1 MEKELNGYSVPE
13 IIEFVGKGNEKYLI
27 RFKSLQRKRKFNF
40 AAALFGGYWFGY
52 RKMWL
57 EGVAVMIFCELLYYL
72 IFTVYFV
79 LVYNQIIFNTDM
91 AYNIFKWVIYSIKFI
106 MIGFMADSIYWK
118 NIKKRIDFLHLP
130 EDVREN
136 KLGLVTVFKECKGVS
151 IWLGALPMSFWYQFF
166 SMVKLGIVSI
176 IGEFVKWIF

>member
-1 MEKELNGYSVPE
+1 M
-13 IIEFVGKGNEKYLI
+13 
-27 RFKSLQRKRKFNF
+27 
-40 AAALFGGYWFGY
+40 
-52 RKMWL
+52 
-57 EGVAVMIFCELLYYL
+57 

-130 EDVREN
+130 EDVCEN

-151 IWLGALPMSFWYQFF
+151 IWLGALPMLFWYQLFK
-166 SMVKLGIVSI
+166 MIKLGGVDI
-176 IGEFVKWIF
+176 IIEFVKWIF

>member
-57 EGVAVMIFCELLYYL
+57 EGVAVMIFAMQA
-72 IFTVYFV
+72 T
-79 LVYNQIIFNTDM
+79 
-91 AYNIFKWVIYSIKFI
+91 SRSP
-106 MIGFMADSIYWK
+106 DSCRESNSNESGTCW
-118 NIKKRIDFLHLP
+118 RIEATSSDGG
-130 EDVREN
+130 R
-136 KLGLVTVFKECKGVS
+136 GVS
-151 IWLGALPMSFWYQFF
+151 PSVYATYKF
-166 SMVKLGIVSI
+166 
-176 IGEFVKWIF
+176 

>member
-1 MEKELNGYSVPE
+1 M
-13 IIEFVGKGNEKYLI
+13 
-27 RFKSLQRKRKFNF
+27 RFKSLQNKRKFNF
-40 AAALFGGYWFGY
+40 AAALFGGFGFGY

-57 EGVAVMIFCELLYYL
+57 EGVAVMAFCTLLFFLQSAVYYALLYNR
-72 IFTVYFV
+72 IFDLDKTYD
-79 LVYNQIIFNTDM
+79 L
-91 AYNIFKWVIYSIKFI
+91 FKWLTYIVKFI
-106 MIGFMADSIYWK
+106 IIGFVADSIYWK

-166 SMVKLGIVSI
+166 SMVKLGIIGI